1 MASSPQPQYLF
12 SLIFLSLTSFSI
24 SQTPPIIH
32 PINALVLPLTKNP
45 STFQYVTIINQ
56 RTPLV
61 PLNVIVDLGGQ
72 FLWLCCGSRYVS
84 SSYQPA
90 RCRSSQCSLA
100 HGAAAEG
107 AGGRSKCN
115 NGTCILF
122 SENVFTSKVS
132 SGDLSEDV
140 LSLQSTDGLNPRRAV
155 AVPHFLFSCTP
166 EFLRQ
171 GLADGAEGVAG
182 LGHGRIGLPALLS
195 TSLNFT
201 RKFAVCLPPST
212 TSTGVIFFGDGPYV
226 FFPGI
231 DVSKLL
237 IYTPLIKNPT
247 RVYATDQP
255 YSYSYFIKVK
265 SAQINGKQVMINN
278 KGTIGGARISTIN
291 PYTLLQTSIYNSFTK
306 LFLQEM
312 MRMGQNVTRVS
323 PVPPFGVCFS
333 RKTPDG
339 GIYNRPVIPVIDL
352 VLQNEKVFWRIFETN
367 SMVVVDDDVAC
378 LGFLDGGVNQK
389 IGIVIGG
396 YQLEDNLL
404 QFDLESSRLGFT
416 SSLLLRETSCA
427 NFNFTSPL

>member
-45 STFQYVTIINQ
+45 STLQYVTIINQ

-100 HGAAAEG
+100 HGGAAEG
-107 AGGRSKCN
+107 PGGRSKCN

-140 LSLQSTDGLNPRRAV
+140 LSLQSTDGLNPGRAV

-166 EFLRQ
+166 EFLRR

-201 RKFAVCLPPST
+201 GKFAVCLPPST

-255 YSYSYFIKVK
+255 YNYSYFIKVK
-265 SAQINGKQVMINN
+265 SVQINGKQVMINN
-278 KGTIGGARISTIN
+278 KGTIGGAKISTIN

-312 MRMGQNVTRVS
+312 MSMGQNVTRVS

-339 GIYNRPVIPVIDL
+339 GTYNRPVIPVIDL